1 MSALHKQFMA
11 IAGPTDVLTF
21 PMETDTRGRVIS
33 GEVIVCVPQALRQA
47 KARTIPP
54 RLELLLYALHGLLH
68 LLGYDDRTDSAFRI
82 MHRTEDAILT
92 ELGFGPVFAAAAAPP
107 RRGGRP

>member
-1 MSALHKQFMA
+1 MSALHKKFMG
-11 IAGPTDVLTF
+11 IPGPTDVLTF
-21 PMETDTRGRVIS
+21 PMETDAHGCVIT
-33 GEVIVCVPQALRQA
+33 GEVIVCVSQALRQA
-47 KARTIPP
+47 RARTIPP

-92 ELGFGPVFAAAAAPP
+92 ELGFGPVFAATTAPP
-107 RRGGRP
+107 PRGGRS